1 MKGLAIHESA
11 HSVAAFALGLPV
23 QYLSIRPHADD
34 AGLTANIL
42 NARLRRTRTRV
53 EDHETFTLTKPAPR
67 PAHRR
72 RRRLGPGLRGA
83 RAGTAAPKRELMMAW
98 V

>member
-1 MKGLAIHESA
+1 MKSLAIHESA

-34 AGLTANIL
+34 AGLTAHIL
-42 NARLRRTRTRV
+42 NARLHRTRTRV
-53 EDHETFTLTKPAPR
+53 EESRYLHADKAGTR

-72 RRRLGPGLRGA
+72 RRRLGPGLEAHAQEPPLRS
-83 RAGTAAPKRELMMAW
+83 RN
-98 V
+98 